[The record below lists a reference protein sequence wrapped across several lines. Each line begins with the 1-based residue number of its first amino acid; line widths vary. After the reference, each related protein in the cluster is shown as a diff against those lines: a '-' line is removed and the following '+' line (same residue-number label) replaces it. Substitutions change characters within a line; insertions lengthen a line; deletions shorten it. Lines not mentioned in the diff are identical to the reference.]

1 MWEQFATQPRARLAV
16 SNWTRFNLN
25 TVHLGVLPSHILAA
39 CRNSLLEE
47 YRSWAGVLVAF

>member
-1 MWEQFATQPRARLAV
+1 LGPRTA
-16 SNWTRFNLN
+16 FKPN